1 MGVLILNLVIT
12 IYLIVV
18 SGLGL
23 FLLDNWLRHPSI
35 LFYVFTFPIQIFRKN
50 GRKKLFSSFK

>member
-1 MGVLILNLVIT
+1 MGVLILNWVIA

-23 FLLDNWLRHPSI
+23 FLLDNWLRHPTL
-35 LFYVFTFPIQIFRKN
+35 LFYVLTFPIQIFRKN